1 MNAYSRRHTIAK
13 AVFVDG
19 VALHAGVPVR
29 MRLLPAEP
37 DAGIVFRRDDLGG
50 AEIPA
55 RFDHVCETKL
65 GTVIGAGP
73 TRVGV
78 IEHIMAALSGA
89 GVDDVVVALDGP
101 EPPILDGSA
110 AGYLALIEEAGLQPQ
125 FGRRQMIEV
134 LRRVEVSLKDAQA
147 VLSPAAERSFEF
159 LLEYSEPVIGRQYF
173 DFPFTKEGFKR
184 DIAPACTFGFVRE
197 LEALHQMGLGRG
209 ASLENTLALEPDKI
223 LNAGKLHFADEFV
236 RHKILD
242 AVGDLALAGAPIL
255 GRFTGI
261 RSGHGLNNALLRL
274 FLADSENYRLISVP

>member
-1 MNAYSRRHTIAK
+1 MNAYSRRHTLAK
-13 AVFVDG
+13 AVHAEG
-19 VALHAGVPVR
+19 IALHAGIPVR
-29 MRLLPAEP
+29 MHLLPAEP
-37 DAGIVFRRDDLGG
+37 DTGIIFRRDDLGG

-55 RFDHVCETKL
+55 RFDRVCETRL
-65 GTVIGAGP
+65 GTVIAVGP
-73 TRVGV
+73 VRVGV
-78 IEHIMAALSGA
+78 IEHVMAALSGA
-89 GVDDVVVALDGP
+89 GVDDVVVVLEGP

-134 LRRVEVSLKDAQA
+134 LRRVEVTQKDAQA

-159 LLEYSEPVIGRQYF
+159 LLDYDEPVIGRQHY
-173 DFPFTKEGFKR
+173 DFPFSTEGFKR
-184 DIAPACTFGFVRE
+184 EIAPACTFGFVRE

-223 LNAGKLHFADEFV
+223 LNPDKMHFADEFV

-242 AVGDLALAGAPIL
+242 AIGDLALAGAPIL

-274 FLADSENYRLISVP
+274 FLADSENYRVISVP